1 MHFGG
6 TFTRQN
12 VTEFLTY
19 TGIIDPWKELIEL
32 PADCEI
38 AVREKNDAKYIFVL
52 NYSSEKQDITLKT
65 RMIDLYTTSYSEG
78 MITLEPYETKV
89 YQM

>member
-1 MHFGG
+1 MNC
-6 TFTRQN
+6 RQTAKSLF
-12 VTEFLTY
+12 VRK
-19 TGIIDPWKELIEL
+19 ID
-32 PADCEI
+32 
-38 AVREKNDAKYIFVL
+38 VKYIFVL

-65 RMIDLYTTSYSEG
+65 RMTDLYTTSYSEG